1 MSVAHCLP
9 LRTVMNMIFRSA
21 LAGALVGVLG
31 ACSGNKLLGMD
42 RGPAATEAQVVSM
55 LGFDSYVNESYLR
68 RQRAGTMSCENHR
81 TFYNQVERSIRADLP
96 DTTRFVVDIVATQR
110 TNLQMVS
117 ASRSWPRA
125 GKVQATFRVAKNHTD
140 SVEVKLWRSQSDR
153 NPAQWY
159 LPRKGTVGL
168 KLDALGKR
176 ALAVTCTR
184 PR

>member
-1 MSVAHCLP
+1 MSITARL
-9 LRTVMNMIFRSA
+9 A
-21 LAGALVGVLG
+21 LATGVVCALG
-31 ACSGNKLLGMD
+31 ACSGNKFLGIST
-42 RGPAATEAQVVSM
+42 GPAATEAQVVSM
-55 LGFDSYVNESYLR
+55 LGFDSYVNDSYLR

-81 TFYNQVERSIRADLP
+81 TFYNQVERSVRAQLP

-117 ASRSWPRA
+117 ASRSWPRE
-125 GKVQATFRVAKNHTD
+125 GKVQATYRVAKNHTD
-140 SVEVKLWRSQSDR
+140 SVEVKLWRSQGDDD
-153 NPAQWY
+153 PATWRV
-159 LPRKGTVGL
+159 PRKGPVGL

>member
-1 MSVAHCLP
+1 MKTI
-9 LRTVMNMIFRSA
+9 LRCAI
-21 LAGALVGVLG
+21 AGAVATAVGG
-31 ACSGNKLLGMD
+31 CSGNKFLGME
-42 RGPAATEAQVVSM
+42 RGPAASEAQVVSM

-81 TFYNQVERSIRADLP
+81 TFYNQIERSIRADLP

-125 GKVQATFRVAKNHTD
+125 GKVQATFRVAKNHPD
-140 SVEVKLWRSQSDR
+140 SVEVKLWRSQTDK

-176 ALAVTCTR
+176 ALAVSCTR

>member
-1 MSVAHCLP
+1 MTTTSRL
-9 LRTVMNMIFRSA
+9 A
-21 LAGALVGVLG
+21 LATLVASLLG
-31 ACSGNKLLGMD
+31 GCSGNRFLGVE

-55 LGFDSYVNESYLR
+55 LGFDSYVNDSFLR

-81 TFYNQVERSIRADLP
+81 TFYDQIERSIRADLP
-96 DTTRFVVDIVATQR
+96 DTTRFVVDIVAAKR

-117 ASRSWPRA
+117 ASRSWPKA
-125 GKVQATFRVAKNHTD
+125 GRVQATYRVAKNHTD
-140 SVEVKLWRSQSDR
+140 SVRVKLWRSQTDK
-153 NPAQWY
+153 NPAEWNV
-159 LPRKGTVGL
+159 PRKGPVGL

>member
-1 MSVAHCLP
+1 MLAHRLP
-9 LRTVMNMIFRSA
+9 LRARMTTTSRVA
-21 LAGALVGVLG
+21 LATAIACVLG
-31 ACSGNKLLGMD
+31 ACSGNKFLAMD

-55 LGFDSYVNESYLR
+55 LGFDAYVNESYLR

-81 TFYNQVERSIRADLP
+81 TFYNQVERSIRAELP

-125 GKVQATFRVAKNHTD
+125 GKVQATYRVAKNHTD
-140 SVEVKLWRSQSDR
+140 SVEVKLWRSQTDKD
-153 NPAQWY
+153 PARWY
-159 LPRKGTVGL
+159 LPRKGVVGT

>member
-1 MSVAHCLP
+1 MTTTIRL
-9 LRTVMNMIFRSA
+9 A
-21 LAGALVGVLG
+21 LATAIVCALG
-31 ACSGNKLLGMD
+31 ACSGNKFLGMST
-42 RGPAATEAQVVSM
+42 GPAATEAQVVSM

-117 ASRSWPRA
+117 ASRNWPNA

-140 SVEVKLWRSQSDR
+140 SVEVKLWRSQGDR
-153 NPAQWY
+153 DPATWR
-159 LPRKGTVGL
+159 LPRKGAVGT